1 MCGSGL
7 AGSGSSL
14 PRGAGAIH
22 LAVSGEVSM
31 AIDVEVNVKIP
42 RVTVRSPHQADKII
56 DNSSVRFTK
65 RIKVPAIP
73 KPGASLQLTTSSSEA
88 FECTVTR
95 ADWNEERMLFVLSC
109 NYAKRSISADEYGA
123 LVNDPDWKMRQL
135 L

>member
-1 MCGSGL
+1 M
-7 AGSGSSL
+7 
-14 PRGAGAIH
+14 
-22 LAVSGEVSM
+22 AVSGEVSM

>member
-1 MCGSGL
+1 
-7 AGSGSSL
+7 
-14 PRGAGAIH
+14 
-22 LAVSGEVSM
+22 M

-56 DNSSVRFTK
+56 DNSSVRFSK

-95 ADWNEERMLFVLSC
+95 ADWNEERALFVLSC
-109 NYAKRSISADEYGA
+109 SYSKRSISRTARFAMPPFRNTESLA
-123 LVNDPDWKMRQL
+123 SAMSRFWKRFFWTVRI
-135 L
+135 